1 MGAAADCE
9 VIAGGLLGQPANTLT
24 TLAFVLAGVAVIV
37 GRPRAGWVGAGLV
50 ATGLGSFLFHGPMPP
65 GSEWAHDVSL
75 AWLLTLVA
83 GIATHWEG
91 HSRIPALIVLG
102 VVFAVVPPVADPTAA
117 VLAVVVV
124 VSLLRRDWRAAW
136 GPLLLL
142 GTVAVLGRL
151 GATGGPLCHPDS
163 WLQPHGLWHL
173 GSAGA
178 VLWWVWRSPITS
190 GPARHPGSG
199 PWPRNM
205 SPT

>member
-9 VIAGGLLGQPANTLT
+9 VIAGGIFGQPANTLT
-24 TLAFVLAGVAVIV
+24 TLAFLLAGIVVIV

-50 ATGLGSFLFHGPMPP
+50 ATGLGSLLFHGPMPP

-75 AWLLTLVA
+75 AWLLGLVA
-83 GIATHWEG
+83 GIGTRWER
-91 HSRIPALIVLG
+91 HSRIPALILLG
-102 VVFAVVPPVADPTAA
+102 VVFAEIPSASDPIAA
-117 VLAVVVV
+117 VLSVVAVA
-124 VSLLRRDWRAAW
+124 SLLLRDRRAAL

-142 GTVAVLGRL
+142 GAVAVVGRL
-151 GATGGPLCHPDS
+151 GATGGPLCDPDS

-190 GPARHPGSG
+190 RPAGTP
-199 PWPRNM
+199 
-205 SPT
+205 SPSPSR